1 MMRADGAG
9 DRSRLVAGHFR
20 SQALACGDL
29 GSPLYAELLARV
41 ADDVDAGG
49 PAAELLPGYAG
60 DGHTDALALR
70 LMGGVHR
77 LVLDRRA
84 PELAMYYPSVGGTAD
99 TSGAWPVLRAV
110 LDERSADLRALLRQA
125 PQTNEVG
132 RASALV
138 GGLHQLLAEVP
149 GPIRLLEIGASAGLN
164 LLADKFRIDAID
176 GTSVGPVDSPVV
188 LANGWAGASLGA
200 ASVDIVERLGCDLA
214 PLDPR
219 TTEGRLRLTSYV
231 WPDQLER
238 IERLRGAL
246 ALAAAHPVTVRQQGA
261 ADFLRDVQLETGRT
275 TVLWHSVMWQYLPVE
290 EQMAAAGHIERL
302 GRAVTPDARFAHLS
316 MEPDRPVDGRDYRFG
331 VRLQTWPGGEERY
344 LGTAAP
350 HGLPTTWT

>member
-1 MMRADGAG
+1 MTRADSAD
-9 DRSRLVAGHFR
+9 DRSRLVVEHCR
-20 SQALACGDL
+20 SQARDCADL
-29 GSPLYAELLARV
+29 GSPLYAELLAQV
-41 ADDVDAGG
+41 ADDVDGGG
-49 PAAELLPGYAG
+49 PAADLLAGYDG
-60 DGHTDALALR
+60 DVHADALGMR

-77 LVLDRRA
+77 LVLERQA
-84 PELAMYYPSVGGTAD
+84 PELATFYPSVGGTAGA
-99 TSGAWPVLRAV
+99 SGAWPVLRAV
-110 LDERSADLRALLRQA
+110 LVEHEAALRALLGQA

-138 GGLHQLLAEVP
+138 GGLHRLLAEVP

-164 LLADKFRIDAID
+164 LLADHFRIDAVD
-176 GTSVGPVDSPVV
+176 GTSVGPPDSPVV
-188 LANGWAGASLGA
+188 LANGWAGSTPATA
-200 ASVDIVERLGCDLA
+200 TIEVVQRLGCDLA

-231 WPDQLER
+231 WPDQLAR

-246 ALAAAHPVTVRQQGA
+246 TLAAVHPVPVRRQGA

-290 EQMAAAGHIERL
+290 EQAAATGHIERL
-302 GRAVTPDARFAHLS
+302 GRAATPDAPFAHLF
-316 MEPDRPVDGRDYRFG
+316 MEPDRPIDGRDYRFA
-331 VRLQTWPGGEERY
+331 VRLRTWPGGVDRR
-344 LGTAAP
+344 LGTAAA